1 MIGLVVRYSASDSGD
16 QNVKGN
22 VLRRVLG
29 GVAVTLFG
37 ITMMLIALPFVFDR
51 GSMAQLSPVIFLSA
65 IALIILLAWYINKT
79 VYRSFTRH
87 MQRDILKEHVQVTNV
102 STPAAV
108 EQSGAEKKSIILLEG
123 KDE

>member
-1 MIGLVVRYSASDSGD
+1 
-16 QNVKGN
+16 
-22 VLRRVLG
+22 
-29 GVAVTLFG
+29 
-37 ITMMLIALPFVFDR
+37 
-51 GSMAQLSPVIFLSA
+51 
-65 IALIILLAWYINKT
+65 
-79 VYRSFTRH
+79 